1 MGLHGL
7 LPPAVLTQKEQVQSV
22 LTNLYALE
30 DDLGRY
36 NTLMSLQDR
45 NEKLF
50 YKVRSDFLPYPSFRW
65 LLAISITSFLSSTL
79 LRLARLARIMV

>member
-1 MGLHGL
+1 MLGLHGL
-7 LPPAVLTQKEQVQSV
+7 LPPAVLTQTEQVQSV
-22 LTNLYALE
+22 LTNLYALD

-50 YKVRSDFLPYPSFRW
+50 YKVIGKKFL
-65 LLAISITSFLSSTL
+65 TL
-79 LRLARLARIMV
+79 FIGSVDSYE